1 MDIIIL
7 YYTYFLK
14 IFLGGFIMKYTIEGF
29 SQKVAKD
36 LGLDALDLIILR
48 WFVDFKD
55 SGNMRT
61 EFINGE
67 KYYWIRHKK
76 LTDELPILSMQT
88 NAFYRRLRKICE
100 CGVLKRVLLKENG
113 SYTYYTLGENFIKL
127 ISTQSPS
134 HSKSSKKTK
143 KKSSL
148 TKDEISSLMSDIDA
162 YEKSAE
168 PFDKVNNLNNL
179 DEENLSLNTSS
190 ISSELSPSSL
200 EQLPTS
206 SEQPP
211 SSLKQLP
218 TSSEQPPSSL
228 EQSPTSFEQSPL
240 SLKQTP
246 TSFEQSPSSFEQ
258 SPLSLE
264 QSPTSFE
271 QSPSSLKQLPT
282 SFEQSPSSLKQPP
295 LSLEQSPSSLES
307 DQIINLSN
315 KSITSQYKDDV
326 SAEFLL
332 SELMWTL
339 IKKNNPTF
347 KEPNFNDWSKAFDI
361 ILNKDNRNFQEVT
374 ELIKWI
380 YLENG
385 FWGTHILNPWY
396 FRDCYEKVLARKNFE
411 TSKKNLLSQC
421 SLYSKQSLSS
431 KQLNQYSSSD
441 LSEFEDM

>member
-148 TKDEISSLMSDIDA
+148 TKDEISSIMSDIDA

-190 ISSELSPSSL
+190 IFSELSSSSL

-206 SEQPP
+206 SESSP
-211 SSLKQLP
+211 SSLKQTP
-218 TSSEQPPSSL
+218 TSS
-228 EQSPTSFEQSPL
+228 EQSPL

-246 TSFEQSPSSFEQ
+246 TSFEQP
-258 SPLSLE
+258 
-264 QSPTSFE
+264 
-271 QSPSSLKQLPT
+271 PSSLEQLPT
-282 SFEQSPSSLKQPP
+282 SFEQSPSSLEQPP
-295 LSLEQSPSSLES
+295 SSLEQSPSSLES

>member
-1 MDIIIL
+1 
-7 YYTYFLK
+7 
-14 IFLGGFIMKYTIEGF
+14 MKYTIEGF

-127 ISTQSPS
+127 ISTQSLS

-190 ISSELSPSSL
+190 ISSELSSSSL

-206 SEQPP
+206 SESSP
-211 SSLKQLP
+211 SSLKQTP
-218 TSSEQPPSSL
+218 TSFESSPSSL
-228 EQSPTSFEQSPL
+228 EQSPTSFESSPL
-240 SLKQTP
+240 SLKQ
-246 TSFEQSPSSFEQ
+246 SPSS
-258 SPLSLE
+258 LK
-264 QSPTSFE
+264 

-282 SFEQSPSSLKQPP
+282 SFEQSPS
-295 LSLEQSPSSLES
+295 SLEQSPSSLES

>member
-1 MDIIIL
+1 
-7 YYTYFLK
+7 
-14 IFLGGFIMKYTIEGF
+14 MKYTIEGF

-127 ISTQSPS
+127 ISTQSLS

-148 TKDEISSLMSDIDA
+148 TKDEISSIMSDIDA

-179 DEENLSLNTSS
+179 DEENLSLNNSS
-190 ISSELSPSSL
+190 TSSELSSSSL

-206 SEQPP
+206 SESSP
-211 SSLKQLP
+211 SSLKQTP
-218 TSSEQPPSSL
+218 TSS
-228 EQSPTSFEQSPL
+228 EQSPL

-246 TSFEQSPSSFEQ
+246 TSFEQPPS
-258 SPLSLE
+258 SLE
-264 QSPTSFE
+264 QSPTSSE
-271 QSPSSLKQLPT
+271 QP
-282 SFEQSPSSLKQPP
+282 
-295 LSLEQSPSSLES
+295 PSSLES
-307 DQIINLSN
+307 NQIINLSN

>member
-1 MDIIIL
+1 
-7 YYTYFLK
+7 
-14 IFLGGFIMKYTIEGF
+14 MKYTIEGF

-127 ISTQSPS
+127 ISTQSLS

-218 TSSEQPPSSL
+218 TSSEQPPS
-228 EQSPTSFEQSPL
+228 
-240 SLKQTP
+240 
-246 TSFEQSPSSFEQ
+246 
-258 SPLSLE
+258 SLE

>member
-1 MDIIIL
+1 
-7 YYTYFLK
+7 
-14 IFLGGFIMKYTIEGF
+14 MKYTIEGF

-200 EQLPTS
+200 EQLSTS
-206 SEQPP
+206 SE
-211 SSLKQLP
+211 SS
-218 TSSEQPPSSL
+218 PSSL
-228 EQSPTSFEQSPL
+228 EQLPTSFEQSPL

-246 TSFEQSPSSFEQ
+246 TSFEQPPSSLKQ
-258 SPLSLE
+258 T
-264 QSPTSFE
+264 PTSFE
-271 QSPSSLKQLPT
+271 QSPSSLEQLPT
-282 SFEQSPSSLKQPP
+282 SSEQPPSSLEQLPTSSEQLPSSLEQSPSSLEQSPSSLKQPP

>member
-1 MDIIIL
+1 
-7 YYTYFLK
+7 
-14 IFLGGFIMKYTIEGF
+14 MKYTIEGF

-127 ISTQSPS
+127 ISTQSLS

-148 TKDEISSLMSDIDA
+148 TKDEISSLMSDIDE

-179 DEENLSLNTSS
+179 DEENLSLNNSS
-190 ISSELSPSSL
+190 TSSELSPSSL

-206 SEQPP
+206 SE
-211 SSLKQLP
+211 S
-218 TSSEQPPSSL
+218 
-228 EQSPTSFEQSPL
+228 
-240 SLKQTP
+240 
-246 TSFEQSPSSFEQ
+246 
-258 SPLSLE
+258 
-264 QSPTSFE
+264 
-271 QSPSSLKQLPT
+271 SPSSLKQLPT
-282 SFEQSPSSLKQPP
+282 SFESSPSSLEQLPTSSEQSPSSLEQLPTSSEQPP
-295 LSLEQSPSSLES
+295 SSLEQSPSSLES

>member
-1 MDIIIL
+1 
-7 YYTYFLK
+7 
-14 IFLGGFIMKYTIEGF
+14 MKYTIEGF

>member
-1 MDIIIL
+1 
-7 YYTYFLK
+7 
-14 IFLGGFIMKYTIEGF
+14 
-29 SQKVAKD
+29 
-36 LGLDALDLIILR
+36 
-48 WFVDFKD
+48 
-55 SGNMRT
+55 MRT

-127 ISTQSPS
+127 ISTQSLS

-148 TKDEISSLMSDIDA
+148 TKDEISSIMSDIDA

-179 DEENLSLNTSS
+179 DEENLSLNNSS
-190 ISSELSPSSL
+190 TSSELSSSSL

-206 SEQPP
+206 SESSP
-211 SSLKQLP
+211 SSLKQTP
-218 TSSEQPPSSL
+218 TSFESSPSSL
-228 EQSPTSFEQSPL
+228 EQSPTSFESSPL
-240 SLKQTP
+240 SLKQ
-246 TSFEQSPSSFEQ
+246 SPSS
-258 SPLSLE
+258 LK
-264 QSPTSFE
+264 

-282 SFEQSPSSLKQPP
+282 SFEQSPS
-295 LSLEQSPSSLES
+295 SLEQSPSSLES

>member
-7 YYTYFLK
+7 CYTYFFK

-127 ISTQSPS
+127 ISTQSLS

-190 ISSELSPSSL
+190 IFSELSSSSL

-206 SEQPP
+206 SESSP
-211 SSLKQLP
+211 SSLKQTP
-218 TSSEQPPSSL
+218 TSFESSPSSL
-228 EQSPTSFEQSPL
+228 EQSPTSFESSPL
-240 SLKQTP
+240 SLK
-246 TSFEQSPSSFEQ
+246 
-258 SPLSLE
+258 
-264 QSPTSFE
+264 

-282 SFEQSPSSLKQPP
+282 SF
-295 LSLEQSPSSLES
+295 EQSPSSLES

-332 SELMWTL
+332 SELMWIL

>member
-7 YYTYFLK
+7 CYTYFLK

-127 ISTQSPS
+127 ISTQSLS

-206 SEQPP
+206 SESSP

-218 TSSEQPPSSL
+218 TSFESSPSSL
-228 EQSPTSFEQSPL
+228 EQL
-240 SLKQTP
+240 
-246 TSFEQSPSSFEQ
+246 
-258 SPLSLE
+258 
-264 QSPTSFE
+264 PTSFE

-282 SFEQSPSSLKQPP
+282 SSEQSP

>member
-1 MDIIIL
+1 
-7 YYTYFLK
+7 
-14 IFLGGFIMKYTIEGF
+14 MKYTIEGF

-127 ISTQSPS
+127 ISTQSLS

-148 TKDEISSLMSDIDA
+148 TKDEISSIMSDIDA

-179 DEENLSLNTSS
+179 DEENLSLNNSS
-190 ISSELSPSSL
+190 TSSELSSSSL

-206 SEQPP
+206 SESSP

-218 TSSEQPPSSL
+218 TSSEQSPS
-228 EQSPTSFEQSPL
+228 

-246 TSFEQSPSSFEQ
+246 TSFEQSPSSLEHL
-258 SPLSLE
+258 PLSLE
-264 QSPTSFE
+264 QP
-271 QSPSSLKQLPT
+271 
-282 SFEQSPSSLKQPP
+282 
-295 LSLEQSPSSLES
+295 PSSLES

>member
-1 MDIIIL
+1 
-7 YYTYFLK
+7 
-14 IFLGGFIMKYTIEGF
+14 MKYTIEGF

-206 SEQPP
+206 SESSPSSLKQSPTSFEQSPSSLEQSP

-218 TSSEQPPSSL
+218 TSSEQSPSSL
-228 EQSPTSFEQSPL
+228 EQ
-240 SLKQTP
+240 
-246 TSFEQSPSSFEQ
+246 
-258 SPLSLE
+258 
-264 QSPTSFE
+264 
-271 QSPSSLKQLPT
+271 LPT
-282 SFEQSPSSLKQPP
+282 SSEQPP
-295 LSLEQSPSSLES
+295 SSLEQSPSSLES

>member
-1 MDIIIL
+1 
-7 YYTYFLK
+7 
-14 IFLGGFIMKYTIEGF
+14 MKYTIEGF

-134 HSKSSKKTK
+134 HSKLSKKTK

-200 EQLPTS
+200 EQLSTS
-206 SEQPP
+206 SESSP

-218 TSSEQPPSSL
+218 TS
-228 EQSPTSFEQSPL
+228 FES
-240 SLKQTP
+240 
-246 TSFEQSPSSFEQ
+246 SPS
-258 SPLSLE
+258 SLE

-282 SFEQSPSSLKQPP
+282 SS
-295 LSLEQSPSSLES
+295 EQSPSSLE
-307 DQIINLSN
+307 QLP
-315 KSITSQYKDDV
+315 TS
-326 SAEFLL
+326 F
-332 SELMWTL
+332 
-339 IKKNNPTF
+339 
-347 KEPNFNDWSKAFDI
+347 
-361 ILNKDNRNFQEVT
+361 
-374 ELIKWI
+374 
-380 YLENG
+380 
-385 FWGTHILNPWY
+385 
-396 FRDCYEKVLARKNFE
+396 
-411 TSKKNLLSQC
+411 
-421 SLYSKQSLSS
+421 
-431 KQLNQYSSSD
+431 
-441 LSEFEDM
+441 

>member
-1 MDIIIL
+1 
-7 YYTYFLK
+7 
-14 IFLGGFIMKYTIEGF
+14 MKYTIEGF

-143 KKSSL
+143 KKTSL

-200 EQLPTS
+200 EQSPTS
-206 SEQPP
+206 FE
-211 SSLKQLP
+211 SS
-218 TSSEQPPSSL
+218 PSSL
-228 EQSPTSFEQSPL
+228 EQLPTSFEQSPL
-240 SLKQTP
+240 SLKQ
-246 TSFEQSPSSFEQ
+246 
-258 SPLSLE
+258 
-264 QSPTSFE
+264 SPTSSE
-271 QSPSSLKQLPT
+271 QSPSSLEQLPT
-282 SFEQSPSSLKQPP
+282 SFEQPPS
-295 LSLEQSPSSLES
+295 SLEQSPSSLES
-307 DQIINLSN
+307 NQIINLSN

>member
-7 YYTYFLK
+7 CYTYFFK

-36 LGLDALDLIILR
+36 LGL
-48 WFVDFKD
+48 DFKD

-127 ISTQSPS
+127 ISTQSLS

-179 DEENLSLNTSS
+179 DEENLSLNNSS
-190 ISSELSPSSL
+190 TSSELSSSSL

-206 SEQPP
+206 SESSP
-211 SSLKQLP
+211 SSLKQTP
-218 TSSEQPPSSL
+218 TSS
-228 EQSPTSFEQSPL
+228 EQSPL

-246 TSFEQSPSSFEQ
+246 TSFEQPPSSLKQTPTSFEQ
-258 SPLSLE
+258 PPSSLE
-264 QSPTSFE
+264 QSPTSSE
-271 QSPSSLKQLPT
+271 QP
-282 SFEQSPSSLKQPP
+282 
-295 LSLEQSPSSLES
+295 PSSLES
-307 DQIINLSN
+307 NQIINLSN

>member
-127 ISTQSPS
+127 ISTQSLS

-206 SEQPP
+206 SESSPSSLKQLPTSFESSPSSLKQSPTSFEQSPSSLEQSP

-218 TSSEQPPSSL
+218 TSSEQSPSSL
-228 EQSPTSFEQSPL
+228 EQ
-240 SLKQTP
+240 
-246 TSFEQSPSSFEQ
+246 
-258 SPLSLE
+258 
-264 QSPTSFE
+264 
-271 QSPSSLKQLPT
+271 LPT
-282 SFEQSPSSLKQPP
+282 SSEQPP
-295 LSLEQSPSSLES
+295 SSLEQSPSSLES

>member
-1 MDIIIL
+1 
-7 YYTYFLK
+7 
-14 IFLGGFIMKYTIEGF
+14 MKYTIEGF

-190 ISSELSPSSL
+190 IFSELSSSSL

-206 SEQPP
+206 SESSP
-211 SSLKQLP
+211 SSLKQTP
-218 TSSEQPPSSL
+218 TSS
-228 EQSPTSFEQSPL
+228 EQSPL

-246 TSFEQSPSSFEQ
+246 TSFEQP
-258 SPLSLE
+258 
-264 QSPTSFE
+264 
-271 QSPSSLKQLPT
+271 PSSLEQLPT
-282 SFEQSPSSLKQPP
+282 SFEQSPSSLEQPP
-295 LSLEQSPSSLES
+295 SSLEQSPSSLES

>member
-1 MDIIIL
+1 
-7 YYTYFLK
+7 
-14 IFLGGFIMKYTIEGF
+14 MKYTIEGF

-206 SEQPP
+206 SESSP

-218 TSSEQPPSSL
+218 TS
-228 EQSPTSFEQSPL
+228 FES
-240 SLKQTP
+240 
-246 TSFEQSPSSFEQ
+246 
-258 SPLSLE
+258 
-264 QSPTSFE
+264 
-271 QSPSSLKQLPT
+271 SPSSLKQLPT
-282 SFEQSPSSLKQPP
+282 SFEQSPSSLKQTPTSFEQSPSSLEQLPTSSEQSPSSLEQLPTSSEQPP
-295 LSLEQSPSSLES
+295 SSLEQSPSSLES

-385 FWGTHILNPWY
+385 FWSTHILNPWY

-441 LSEFEDM
+441 LSEFEYM

>member
-1 MDIIIL
+1 
-7 YYTYFLK
+7 
-14 IFLGGFIMKYTIEGF
+14 MKYTIEGF

-127 ISTQSPS
+127 ISTQSLS

-206 SEQPP
+206 FEQSP
-211 SSLKQLP
+211 SSL
-218 TSSEQPPSSL
+218 EQPPSSL
-228 EQSPTSFEQSPL
+228 EQSP
-240 SLKQTP
+240 
-246 TSFEQSPSSFEQ
+246 
-258 SPLSLE
+258 
-264 QSPTSFE
+264 
-271 QSPSSLKQLPT
+271 
-282 SFEQSPSSLKQPP
+282 
-295 LSLEQSPSSLES
+295 SSLES
-307 DQIINLSN
+307 NQIINLSN

>member
-1 MDIIIL
+1 
-7 YYTYFLK
+7 
-14 IFLGGFIMKYTIEGF
+14 MKYTIEGF

-127 ISTQSPS
+127 ISTQSLS

-206 SEQPP
+206 FE
-211 SSLKQLP
+211 SS
-218 TSSEQPPSSL
+218 PSSL
-228 EQSPTSFEQSPL
+228 EQLPTSFEQSPL
-240 SLKQTP
+240 SLKQSPTSSEQSPSSLEQLP
-246 TSFEQSPSSFEQ
+246 TSFEQPPSSLEQ
-258 SPLSLE
+258 SPSSLE
-264 QSPTSFE
+264 QSPTSSE
-271 QSPSSLKQLPT
+271 
-282 SFEQSPSSLKQPP
+282 QPP
-295 LSLEQSPSSLES
+295 SSLEQSPSSLES

>member
-1 MDIIIL
+1 
-7 YYTYFLK
+7 
-14 IFLGGFIMKYTIEGF
+14 MKYTIEGF

-179 DEENLSLNTSS
+179 DEENLSLNNSS

-206 SEQPP
+206 SE
-211 SSLKQLP
+211 S
-218 TSSEQPPSSL
+218 
-228 EQSPTSFEQSPL
+228 
-240 SLKQTP
+240 
-246 TSFEQSPSSFEQ
+246 
-258 SPLSLE
+258 
-264 QSPTSFE
+264 
-271 QSPSSLKQLPT
+271 SPSSLKQLPT
-282 SFEQSPSSLKQPP
+282 SFESSPSSLEQSPTSFESSPSSLKQLPTSFESSPLSLKQSPTSFEPSPSSLEQLPTSSEQPP
-295 LSLEQSPSSLES
+295 SSLEQSPSSLES

-347 KEPNFNDWSKAFDI
+347 KEPNFNDWSNAFDI

>member
-1 MDIIIL
+1 
-7 YYTYFLK
+7 
-14 IFLGGFIMKYTIEGF
+14 MKYTIEGF

-127 ISTQSPS
+127 ISTQSLS

-206 SEQPP
+206 SESSP
-211 SSLKQLP
+211 SSLKQTP
-218 TSSEQPPSSL
+218 TSS
-228 EQSPTSFEQSPL
+228 EQSPL

-246 TSFEQSPSSFEQ
+246 TSFEQP
-258 SPLSLE
+258 
-264 QSPTSFE
+264 
-271 QSPSSLKQLPT
+271 PSSLEQLPT
-282 SFEQSPSSLKQPP
+282 SFEQSPSSLEQPP
-295 LSLEQSPSSLES
+295 SSLEQSPSSLES

>member
-1 MDIIIL
+1 
-7 YYTYFLK
+7 
-14 IFLGGFIMKYTIEGF
+14 MKYTIEGF

-206 SEQPP
+206 SESSP

-218 TSSEQPPSSL
+218 TSFESSPSSL
-228 EQSPTSFEQSPL
+228 
-240 SLKQTP
+240 
-246 TSFEQSPSSFEQ
+246 
-258 SPLSLE
+258 
-264 QSPTSFE
+264 E

-282 SFEQSPSSLKQPP
+282 SFEQSPSSLEQLPTSSEQPP
-295 LSLEQSPSSLES
+295 SSLEQSPSSLES

-431 KQLNQYSSSD
+431 KQLNQYLSSD

>member
-1 MDIIIL
+1 
-7 YYTYFLK
+7 
-14 IFLGGFIMKYTIEGF
+14 MKYTIEGF

-190 ISSELSPSSL
+190 TSSELSPSSL
-200 EQLPTS
+200 KQTPTS
-206 SEQPP
+206 FESSP

-218 TSSEQPPSSL
+218 TSSEQSPS
-228 EQSPTSFEQSPL
+228 

-246 TSFEQSPSSFEQ
+246 TSFEQSPSSLKQ
-258 SPLSLE
+258 T
-264 QSPTSFE
+264 PTSFE

-282 SFEQSPSSLKQPP
+282 SFEQSPSSLEQLPTSSEQPP
-295 LSLEQSPSSLES
+295 SSLEQSPSSLES

>member
-1 MDIIIL
+1 
-7 YYTYFLK
+7 
-14 IFLGGFIMKYTIEGF
+14 MKYTIEGF

-200 EQLPTS
+200 EQLSTS
-206 SEQPP
+206 SESSP

-218 TSSEQPPSSL
+218 TSFESSPSSL
-228 EQSPTSFEQSPL
+228 EQLPTSFEQSPL
-240 SLKQTP
+240 SLKQ
-246 TSFEQSPSSFEQ
+246 
-258 SPLSLE
+258 
-264 QSPTSFE
+264 SPTSSE
-271 QSPSSLKQLPT
+271 QSPSSLEQLPT
-282 SFEQSPSSLKQPP
+282 SSEQPP
-295 LSLEQSPSSLES
+295 SSLEQSPSSLES

>member
-7 YYTYFLK
+7 CYTYFFK

-190 ISSELSPSSL
+190 IFSELSSSSL

-206 SEQPP
+206 SESSP
-211 SSLKQLP
+211 S
-218 TSSEQPPSSL
+218 
-228 EQSPTSFEQSPL
+228 

-246 TSFEQSPSSFEQ
+246 TSFEQSPSSLEQ
-258 SPLSLE
+258 PPSSLEQPPSSLE
-264 QSPTSFE
+264 QSPTSSE
-271 QSPSSLKQLPT
+271 
-282 SFEQSPSSLKQPP
+282 QPP
-295 LSLEQSPSSLES
+295 SSLEQSPSSLES

-431 KQLNQYSSSD
+431 KQLNQYSSTD

>member
-1 MDIIIL
+1 
-7 YYTYFLK
+7 
-14 IFLGGFIMKYTIEGF
+14 MKYTIEGF

-127 ISTQSPS
+127 ISTQSLS

-206 SEQPP
+206 SESSPLSLKQSPTSFESSPLSLKQLPTSLEQSP
-211 SSLKQLP
+211 SSLKQTPTSFEQSPSSLEQLPTSSEQSPSSLEQLP

-228 EQSPTSFEQSPL
+228 EQL
-240 SLKQTP
+240 
-246 TSFEQSPSSFEQ
+246 
-258 SPLSLE
+258 
-264 QSPTSFE
+264 
-271 QSPSSLKQLPT
+271 
-282 SFEQSPSSLKQPP
+282 
-295 LSLEQSPSSLES
+295 PSSLES

>member
-1 MDIIIL
+1 
-7 YYTYFLK
+7 
-14 IFLGGFIMKYTIEGF
+14 MKYTIEGF

-200 EQLPTS
+200 KQLPTS
-206 SEQPP
+206 SESSP

-218 TSSEQPPSSL
+218 TSFESSPSSL
-228 EQSPTSFEQSPL
+228 EQSPTSFESSPS
-240 SLKQTP
+240 SLEQLP
-246 TSFEQSPSSFEQ
+246 TSFEQSP
-258 SPLSLE
+258 L
-264 QSPTSFE
+264 
-271 QSPSSLKQLPT
+271 SLKQLPT
-282 SFEQSPSSLKQPP
+282 SFEQSPSSLEQLPTSFEQPP
-295 LSLEQSPSSLES
+295 SSLEQSPSSLES
-307 DQIINLSN
+307 NQIINLSN

-347 KEPNFNDWSKAFDI
+347 KEPNFNDWSNAFDI

-431 KQLNQYSSSD
+431 KQLNQYLSSD

>member
-179 DEENLSLNTSS
+179 DEENLSLNTRS
-190 ISSELSPSSL
+190 ISSELSPSSLEQSPTSFESSPSSLKQLPTSFESSPLSLKQSPTSSEQSPSSL

-211 SSLKQLP
+211 S
-218 TSSEQPPSSL
+218 
-228 EQSPTSFEQSPL
+228 
-240 SLKQTP
+240 
-246 TSFEQSPSSFEQ
+246 
-258 SPLSLE
+258 
-264 QSPTSFE
+264 
-271 QSPSSLKQLPT
+271 
-282 SFEQSPSSLKQPP
+282 
-295 LSLEQSPSSLES
+295 SLEQSPSSLES

>member
-7 YYTYFLK
+7 CYTYFLK

-206 SEQPP
+206 
-211 SSLKQLP
+211 
-218 TSSEQPPSSL
+218 
-228 EQSPTSFEQSPL
+228 FEQSPL

-246 TSFEQSPSSFEQ
+246 TSFEQPPSSLKQ
-258 SPLSLE
+258 T
-264 QSPTSFE
+264 PTSFE
-271 QSPSSLKQLPT
+271 QSPSSL
-282 SFEQSPSSLKQPP
+282 
-295 LSLEQSPSSLES
+295 ES
-307 DQIINLSN
+307 NQIINLSN

-431 KQLNQYSSSD
+431 KQLNQYSSTD

>member
-1 MDIIIL
+1 
-7 YYTYFLK
+7 
-14 IFLGGFIMKYTIEGF
+14 MKYTIEGF

-127 ISTQSPS
+127 ISTQSLS

-148 TKDEISSLMSDIDA
+148 TKDEISSIMSDIDA

-179 DEENLSLNTSS
+179 DEENLSLNNSS
-190 ISSELSPSSL
+190 TSSELSSSSL

-211 SSLKQLP
+211 SSLKQTP
-218 TSSEQPPSSL
+218 TSS
-228 EQSPTSFEQSPL
+228 EQSPL

-246 TSFEQSPSSFEQ
+246 TSFEQPPS
-258 SPLSLE
+258 SLE
-264 QSPTSFE
+264 QP
-271 QSPSSLKQLPT
+271 PS
-282 SFEQSPSSLKQPP
+282 
-295 LSLEQSPSSLES
+295 SLEQSPSSLEQPHS
-307 DQIINLSN
+307 SLEQPPSSLESNQIINLSN

>member
-1 MDIIIL
+1 
-7 YYTYFLK
+7 
-14 IFLGGFIMKYTIEGF
+14 MKYTIEGF

-127 ISTQSPS
+127 ISTQSLS

-200 EQLPTS
+200 EQLSTS
-206 SEQPP
+206 SE
-211 SSLKQLP
+211 S
-218 TSSEQPPSSL
+218 
-228 EQSPTSFEQSPL
+228 
-240 SLKQTP
+240 
-246 TSFEQSPSSFEQ
+246 
-258 SPLSLE
+258 
-264 QSPTSFE
+264 
-271 QSPSSLKQLPT
+271 SPSSLKQLPT
-282 SFEQSPSSLKQPP
+282 SFESSPSSLEQLPTSFEQSPSSLEQLPTSSEQPP
-295 LSLEQSPSSLES
+295 SSLEQSPSSLES

-431 KQLNQYSSSD
+431 KQLNQYLSSD

>member
-1 MDIIIL
+1 
-7 YYTYFLK
+7 
-14 IFLGGFIMKYTIEGF
+14 MKYTIEGF

-200 EQLPTS
+200 
-206 SEQPP
+206 
-211 SSLKQLP
+211 KQLP
-218 TSSEQPPSSL
+218 TSSES
-228 EQSPTSFEQSPL
+228 
-240 SLKQTP
+240 
-246 TSFEQSPSSFEQ
+246 
-258 SPLSLE
+258 
-264 QSPTSFE
+264 
-271 QSPSSLKQLPT
+271 SPSSLKQLPT
-282 SFEQSPSSLKQPP
+282 SFESSPSSLEQSPTSSEQSPSSLEQLPTSSEQPP
-295 LSLEQSPSSLES
+295 SSLEQSPSSLES

>member
-1 MDIIIL
+1 
-7 YYTYFLK
+7 
-14 IFLGGFIMKYTIEGF
+14 MKYTIEGF

-206 SEQPP
+206 SESSP
-211 SSLKQLP
+211 SSLKQTP
-218 TSSEQPPSSL
+218 TSS
-228 EQSPTSFEQSPL
+228 EQSPL

-246 TSFEQSPSSFEQ
+246 TSFEQPPS
-258 SPLSLE
+258 SLE
-264 QSPTSFE
+264 QSPTSSE
-271 QSPSSLKQLPT
+271 QP
-282 SFEQSPSSLKQPP
+282 
-295 LSLEQSPSSLES
+295 PSSLES
-307 DQIINLSN
+307 NQIINLSN

>member
-1 MDIIIL
+1 
-7 YYTYFLK
+7 
-14 IFLGGFIMKYTIEGF
+14 MKYTIEGF

-218 TSSEQPPSSL
+218 TSFESSPSSL
-228 EQSPTSFEQSPL
+228 EQSPTSFES
-240 SLKQTP
+240 
-246 TSFEQSPSSFEQ
+246 SPSS
-258 SPLSLE
+258 LK

-271 QSPSSLKQLPT
+271 QSPSSL
-282 SFEQSPSSLKQPP
+282 EQSPSSLKQLPTSSEQSPSSLEQLPTSSEQPP
-295 LSLEQSPSSLES
+295 SSLEQSPSSLES

>member
-127 ISTQSPS
+127 ISTQSLS

-190 ISSELSPSSL
+190 ISSELSPLSLKQLPTSFESSPSSL

-206 SEQPP
+206 
-211 SSLKQLP
+211 
-218 TSSEQPPSSL
+218 
-228 EQSPTSFEQSPL
+228 FEQSPL
-240 SLKQTP
+240 
-246 TSFEQSPSSFEQ
+246 
-258 SPLSLE
+258 
-264 QSPTSFE
+264 
-271 QSPSSLKQLPT
+271 SLKQLPT
-282 SFEQSPSSLKQPP
+282 SFEQSPSSLEQLPTSFEQP
-295 LSLEQSPSSLES
+295 PSSLES
-307 DQIINLSN
+307 NQIINLSN

>member
-1 MDIIIL
+1 
-7 YYTYFLK
+7 
-14 IFLGGFIMKYTIEGF
+14 MKYTIEGF

-127 ISTQSPS
+127 ISTQSSS

-206 SEQPP
+206 SE
-211 SSLKQLP
+211 
-218 TSSEQPPSSL
+218 
-228 EQSPTSFEQSPL
+228 
-240 SLKQTP
+240 
-246 TSFEQSPSSFEQ
+246 
-258 SPLSLE
+258 
-264 QSPTSFE
+264 
-271 QSPSSLKQLPT
+271 
-282 SFEQSPSSLKQPP
+282 QPP

>member
-1 MDIIIL
+1 
-7 YYTYFLK
+7 
-14 IFLGGFIMKYTIEGF
+14 MKYTIEGF

-134 HSKSSKKTK
+134 HSKLSKKTK

-200 EQLPTS
+200 EQLSTS
-206 SEQPP
+206 SESSP

-218 TSSEQPPSSL
+218 TS
-228 EQSPTSFEQSPL
+228 FESSPL
-240 SLKQTP
+240 SLKQ
-246 TSFEQSPSSFEQ
+246 
-258 SPLSLE
+258 
-264 QSPTSFE
+264 SPTSSE

-282 SFEQSPSSLKQPP
+282 SFEQSPSSLEQLPTSSEQPP
-295 LSLEQSPSSLES
+295 SSLEQSPSSLES